1 MKRMEKDLRAYKLR
15 FITIILLIGYTF
27 LHIKLTGRYID
38 ATFQQLVEFS
48 ARLPFGQRLLM
59 PALARGINFLIPL
72 EINELFLILELITIS
87 LTYLTLIKLLQQE
100 FNPRQAQVLSW
111 LLILLLPLVTV
122 VNYRY
127 SIAGEATVYYPYDTS
142 SLLFMMVGFLC
153 CLRTQWLYFVLLVF
167 LATFNRESSFLLILL
182 IPALHWQRL
191 SVIIKPLLLS
201 ILAYGIAR
209 LIVLW
214 LVQDFPGTLVEFH
227 YRASHYTHFEV
238 NLAWLFAEEH
248 LLLFIFCFSG
258 LPLFWFAFYDYI
270 PWQYRPLRY
279 VALVYFLMLLLVG
292 NFMEARIFI
301 EIVAIL
307 YLPVCSAVNR
317 WLQGQEPFVP
327 AYSGFSYYLDR
338 YLVILV
344 LVLVIVFQRLIN
356 SLILWLLPFS

>member
-1 MKRMEKDLRAYKLR
+1 MKRMEKDLRVYKLR
-15 FITIILLIGYTF
+15 FITITLLIGYAF

-38 ATFQQLVEFS
+38 ATFQQLFEFS

-59 PALARGINFLIPL
+59 PALARGMEFFIPL
-72 EINELFLILELITIS
+72 EVNELFLILELITIS
-87 LTYLTLIKLLQQE
+87 LTYLTLIRLLQQA

-111 LLILLLPLVTV
+111 LFILLLPLVTV

-127 SIAGEATVYYPYDTS
+127 AIAGEATVYYPYDTA

-153 CLRTQWLYFVLLVF
+153 CLRAQWLYFIPLVF

-191 SVIIKPLLLS
+191 STVIRPLLLS

-209 LIVLW
+209 FIVLW
-214 LVQDFPGTLVEFH
+214 LTQDLPGTVVELY
-227 YRASHYTHFEV
+227 YRGSHYTHFEV

-248 LLLFIFCFSG
+248 LLLFIFCFAG

-301 EIVAIL
+301 EIVALL
-307 YLPVCSAVNR
+307 YLPVCSAVSR
-317 WLQGQEPFVP
+317 WLQDKDPFVP
-327 AYSGFSYYLDR
+327 VNPGFGYYLDR
-338 YLVILV
+338 YLVILAL
-344 LVLVIVFQRLIN
+344 LVVIVFQGLIN
-356 SLILWLLPFS
+356 TLILWLLPFS